1 MPQVQRELQLRIEA
15 QGKSLQKMIEQQAK
29 VGGLVLGYRSEPQHQ
44 HPSSS
49 AIVSATPLAE
59 SSGLSSRISIN
70 ESPLPASTIESA
82 IPITDRAPLPASNVD
97 QPDPKHVLISAQE
110 AISQEQPAPTLITSN
125 DESLSK
131 RARTEFNSQVG
142 SSVQVP
148 VSVASDTQRGGG
160 SATQQNAQQAGEF
173 EASPQMVT
181 KLASPAVEA
190 WAAVEG
196 EQAHSFLQLP
206 PQQGHTA
213 CAQPHPSSI
222 PNKPVHASG

>member
-29 VGGLVLGYRSEPQHQ
+29 VGGLVLGYRSEPQH
-44 HPSSS
+44 PSSS

-70 ESPLPASTIESA
+70 EGPLPASTIESA
-82 IPITDRAPLPASNVD
+82 IPVTDRAPLPASIVD
-97 QPDPKHVLISAQE
+97 QPNPKHVLISAQE
-110 AISQEQPAPTLITSN
+110 AVSQEQPPPTLIASN

-131 RARTEFNSQVG
+131 RARTEFNSQLG

-148 VSVASDTQRGGG
+148 MSVASDIQRGGG
-160 SATQQNAQQAGEF
+160 SATQQNARQAGEF
-173 EASPQMVT
+173 EASRGMVT

-213 CAQPHPSSI
+213 CAQPHPSSV
-222 PNKPVHASG
+222 PHKPVHASG

>member
-29 VGGLVLGYRSEPQHQ
+29 VGGLVLGYHSEPQHQ
-44 HPSSS
+44 H
-49 AIVSATPLAE
+49 PLAE

-82 IPITDRAPLPASNVD
+82 IPITDRATLPASNVD
-97 QPDPKHVLISAQE
+97 QPDPKHVLISAQV
-110 AISQEQPAPTLITSN
+110 AVSQEQPPPTLITSN

-160 SATQQNAQQAGEF
+160 SATQQNARQAGEF

-222 PNKPVHASG
+222 PHKPVHASG